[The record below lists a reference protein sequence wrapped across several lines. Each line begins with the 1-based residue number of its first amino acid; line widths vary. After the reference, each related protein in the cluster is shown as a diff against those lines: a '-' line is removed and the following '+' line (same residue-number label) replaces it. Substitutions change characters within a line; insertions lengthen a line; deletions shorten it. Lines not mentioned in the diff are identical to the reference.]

1 MKKSNRKYS
10 SIEKYRLEKLIKE
23 LESKKGR
30 GTELISLY
38 IPPGRQIAD
47 VMNVLRQE
55 YSQAS
60 NIKDRTTRHHV
71 LDALTSC
78 MQRLKL
84 FRKVPDTGLIIFC
97 GYVSRGAPGDEK
109 LEVHLIVPPE
119 PIRIYL
125 YRCDSKF
132 HIEPLK
138 DFIREKEFYGIIV
151 MDRQEATFAILKG
164 NRLEIVEHITS
175 GVPGKHD
182 AGGQSQRR
190 FERIIEQMA
199 HEFYKR
205 IAEYAEKYFMQPKLN
220 LSGIIIGGPG
230 PTKQEFVKGNYLH
243 YQLQSKIIG
252 VVDVGYTGE
261 PGVYE
266 LIKRS
271 RNLLENIQY
280 MREKQIVQKFLQQLV
295 KNSDLVAYGIEE
307 VRELLEKG
315 AVDTLLI
322 STDLDL
328 EKVDIICPNCQYERI
343 MLIKSKDEEKVIN
356 EACPNCSSQLIMKN
370 KKLLIDELISLA
382 EKTNA
387 KIELISTETEEGE
400 ELKRAF
406 GGVAAIL
413 RYKVTR
419 D

>member
-1 MKKSNRKYS
+1 MKKSSEKYS

-38 IPPGRQIAD
+38 IPPSRQIVD

-84 FRKVPDTGLIIFC
+84 FKRAPDTGLIIFC

-132 HIEPLK
+132 YIGPLK
-138 DFIREKEFYGIIV
+138 EFIIERDFYGIIV

-190 FERIIEQMA
+190 FERVIEQMA

-205 IAEYAEKYFMQPKLN
+205 IAEYAEKYFIQPKLN

-230 PTKQEFVKGNYLH
+230 PTKQDFVKGDYLH
-243 YQLQSKIIG
+243 YQLQSKIVGI
-252 VVDVGYTGE
+252 VDVGYTGE

-280 MREKQIVQKFLQQLV
+280 MREKQVVQKFLQQLV
-295 KNSDLVAYGIEE
+295 RNSDLVAYGIEE
-307 VRELLEKG
+307 VRDFLGKG

-322 STDLDL
+322 STGLDL

-343 MLIKSKDEEKVIN
+343 MLIRSKDEEKIIN
-356 EACPNCSSQLIMKN
+356 ELCPHCSSQLIMKN
-370 KKLLIDELISLA
+370 KELLIDELILLA

-387 KIELISTETEEGE
+387 KIELISTETEEGD

-413 RYKVTR
+413 RYKVSR
-419 D
+419 G

>member
-205 IAEYAEKYFMQPKLN
+205 IAAYAEKYFMQPKLN

-356 EACPNCSSQLIMKN
+356 ETCPNCSSQLIMKN

-413 RYKVTR
+413 RYKVFK